1 LCGSKGLA
9 LREKNVMQMLRI
21 FMMLAL
27 MSFGVFQIAPSH
39 AGFGDFLRSV
49 KKAVDGDEGLSES
62 KMIDG
67 LKEALQIGTGNAVE
81 TVSQMGGTTK
91 TLRSQSL
98 FLMLFRR
105 SRSLSG
111 QLDMVPRWMRSR

>member
-49 KKAVDGDEGLSES
+49 KK
-62 KMIDG
+62 
-67 LKEALQIGTGNAVE
+67 KEALQIGTGNAVE